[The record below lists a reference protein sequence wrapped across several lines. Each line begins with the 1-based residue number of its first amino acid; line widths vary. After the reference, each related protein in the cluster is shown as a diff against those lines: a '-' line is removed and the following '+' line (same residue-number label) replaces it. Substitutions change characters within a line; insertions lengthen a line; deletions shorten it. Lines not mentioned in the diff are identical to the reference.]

1 MLDRRGFVALSASVA
16 ACGAWAESARRA
28 IPSSGKVPRFGMV
41 TYLWGRDLPLPEL
54 LAACDASGLEGV
66 ELRTTHAHG
75 VEPTISEAAGAD
87 IRKRFADSSV
97 ELVGLGSNERFDS
110 PDPAR
115 LAAAMEATR
124 GFLRCSAAVGGG
136 GVKVKP
142 DSFHRGI
149 DPRVT
154 IEQIGASLRELG
166 PSAADLGQEIRLEV
180 HGGCANPSIIREII
194 DLADHPAVRACWNC
208 NPRDLQG
215 QGFLHHYDLLR
226 PVFGGTL
233 HVRELDALDY
243 PIGDLLD
250 RVQSDGYGGFVLLEA
265 HSDPPPR
272 RVPALSNQRALFDV
286 LRRPRAPRRNSTI
299 RIAPRRNAPNVLE
312 VKAGNEAFATVR
324 LVPGERTPSIHPL
337 HAPGERPV
345 LRGFPFDRREHDATD
360 HPHHRGMWVAHGD
373 VGGHDFWHDPSCRIK
388 VRSHEIVGD
397 DVVRLEADWL
407 SPDGPLA
414 RETRTLR
421 FSAGPRF
428 NRVDTAIELVPLI
441 PELVFGDTKEGT
453 FALRLAPSLRVDG
466 PVARGRLENAE
477 GVRDKA
483 CWGLRSSSVTAEGP
497 IDGRLVRVTVVDD
510 DSNPWSPSHWHARTY
525 GLLAMNPFG
534 RRAFEG
540 SAARSGAMTLTPDR
554 PLRCGYSTILETGLP
569 AG

>member
-1 MLDRRGFVALSASVA
+1 MLDRRGFVALSAAVA
-16 ACGAWAESARRA
+16 ASGAWAESARRSTA
-28 IPSSGKVPRFGMV
+28 LTGRSPRFGMV

-54 LAACDASGLEGV
+54 LAACEASGLEGL

-75 VEPTISEAAGAD
+75 VEPGIPDSGAAD
-87 IRKRFADSSV
+87 IRRRFAESSV

-124 GFLRCSAAVGGG
+124 AFLRCSAAVGGG

-142 DSFHRGI
+142 DSFHRGV

-154 IEQIGASLRELG
+154 VEQIGAALRELG
-166 PSAADLGQEIRLEV
+166 PFAADLGQEIRLEV
-180 HGGCANPSIIREII
+180 HGDCADPTAIAEII
-194 DLADHPAVRACWNC
+194 GLADHPAVKVCWNC
-208 NPRDLQG
+208 NPQDLRG
-215 QGFLHHYDLLR
+215 PGFQHHYDLLR
-226 PVFGGTL
+226 PHFGGTL

-243 PIGDLLD
+243 PIGDLLG

-265 HSDPPPR
+265 HSNPPPR
-272 RVPALSNQRALFDV
+272 RVSALANQRALFDV
-286 LRRPRAPRRNSTI
+286 LRRPRAPRRDSTI
-299 RIAPRRNAPNVLE
+299 RITPRRHAPNLLE
-312 VKAGNEAFATVR
+312 VKAGGEAFATVR
-324 LVPGERTPSIHPL
+324 LAPGERMPSIYPL
-337 HAPGERPV
+337 HAPGERLA

-360 HPHHRGMWVAHGD
+360 HPHHRGMWIAHGD

-388 VRSHEIVGD
+388 VRSHEMVEGD
-397 DVVRLEADWL
+397 AVRFKADWL
-407 SPDGPLA
+407 SPAGLLA

-421 FSAGPRF
+421 FSTGPRF
-428 NRVDTAIELVPLI
+428 NRVDTTIELVPVV
-441 PELVFGDTKEGT
+441 PELEFGDTKEGT

-483 CWGLRSSSVTAEGP
+483 CWGRRSSAVTAEGP
-497 IDGRLVRVTVVDD
+497 IDGRLVRVTVEDD
-510 DSNPWSPSHWHARTY
+510 DSNPWFPSHWHARTY

-540 SAARSGAMTLTPDR
+540 SAAGSGAMIFTPDR
-554 PLRCGYSTILETGLP
+554 PLRCRYSAILETGLLES
-569 AG
+569 